1 MVGLC
6 GGWSCLFVVGLCGG
20 WSCLW
25 WVSVDFQF
33 VEVFD
38 GAMAASLE
46 LWEVAS
52 SQLVGQSGL
61 GGVW

>member
-1 MVGLC
+1 ME
-6 GGWSCLFVVGLCGG
+6 GGVV
-20 WSCLW
+20 CLW

-52 SQLVGQSGL
+52 FQLVGQSGL